1 MKKSLSIAI
10 CVASLL
16 GSSMLSMSAQA
27 EIYKWKDANGVV
39 RYSDIPPPT
48 NVPVESMKAKKAATP
63 ASAASDSAV
72 TKTKS
77 TAKAT
82 EKPIEVSPEK
92 VKEAEAII
100 KKKNCDTAK
109 NNLEIL
115 NQSGAYKLNE
125 KGEQIELDEAAIAQ
139 EKEKAKKDIERNCN

>member
-1 MKKSLSIAI
+1 MKKPLLVAISLGAI
-10 CVASLL
+10 L
-16 GSSMLSMSAQA
+16 GTSMAAYA

-48 NVPVESMKAKKAATP
+48 NIPMESMKAKKAAAPATTP
-63 ASAASDSAV
+63 SEATAPKPKSSA
-72 TKTKS
+72 KTNE
-77 TAKAT
+77 KA
-82 EKPIEVSPEK
+82 IEASPEK

-125 KGEQIELDEAAIAQ
+125 KGEQVELDEAGIAQ
-139 EKEKAKKDIERNCN
+139 EKEKAKKDMQRNCN